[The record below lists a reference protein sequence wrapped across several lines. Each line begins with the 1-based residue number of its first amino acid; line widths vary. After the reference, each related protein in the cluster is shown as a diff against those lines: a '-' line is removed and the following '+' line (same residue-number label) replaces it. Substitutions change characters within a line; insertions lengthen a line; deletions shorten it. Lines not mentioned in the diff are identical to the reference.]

1 MKQVTQIKMGAYIYN
16 GAPLDMT
23 SFRAFQ
29 TYPKS
34 YKVWNVKYEYS
45 PDFLGG
51 AVQNTLS
58 GYQRGNPL
66 GHRLKCDISLNN
78 ALRTDTLAI
87 RELLNLTASRFDR
100 GFWTLGSTTT
110 IVDGSDNKLEVT
122 SATVFP
128 VNYFKGLTVEDGSV
142 DKRQRLILSSTAT
155 SGGKIIITT
164 VTVLGTWNN
173 ANNLVVV
180 KPSHPTIIG
189 VSFDDDV
196 VNMQY
201 FNIQSD
207 SFGINR
213 ELTVGNQIIQMSLT
227 GVFAEGTMNS
237 NIVI

>member
-78 ALRTDTLAI
+78 ALPDDTEAI

-100 GFWTLGSTTT
+100 GFWNIGSTTT
-110 IVDGSDNKLEVT
+110 TGANTITFSNTGLPTDYYKALTIQDGN
-122 SATVFP
+122 
-128 VNYFKGLTVEDGSV
+128 GL
-142 DKRQRLILSSTAT
+142 QRLILSSTAT
-155 SGGKIIITT
+155 SITT
-164 VTVLGTWNN
+164 VTPLGGSWNN

-189 VSFDDDV
+189 VSFDDNE
-196 VNMQY
+196 VNIQY

-213 ELTVGNQIIQMSLT
+213 ELTVGNQIIQISLT

>member
-29 TYPKS
+29 TYPNS

-87 RELLNLTASRFDR
+87 RELLNLTASRYDR

-110 IVDGSDNKLEVT
+110 VADGDDNKLIYDEAPVL
-122 SATVFP
+122 P
-128 VNYFKGLTVEDGSV
+128 VNYFKGLTVEDGSE
-142 DKRQRLILSSTAT
+142 RQRLILSSTAT
-155 SGGKIIITT
+155 SDGEIIITT
-164 VTVLGTWNN
+164 VTVLGDWNN
-173 ANNLVVV
+173 ASNTVWV